1 MAFTLK
7 NNFLL
12 FFMLIICMA
21 LASVMSR
28 PLDEAV
34 LAEKFTQWMAQHGR
48 TYEIKEQENMRFEIF
63 KNNLE
68 YIENFNKMGNQTY
81 KLGINEFAD
90 LTNEEFLASY
100 AGYKMFPSTS
110 SVSTNSNRFRYKN
123 LTKVPASIDWRQK
136 GAVTPIKDQGDC
148 GSCWAFSS
156 VAAVEGLVK
165 IKTGELVSLS
175 EQQLLDCVKTERSQ
189 GCGGGWMDDA
199 FEYIVKNRGLAEE
212 TEYPYTEKD
221 GTCSHGKA
229 AMRAVQI
236 SGFEDVP
243 HNSEEALL
251 KAASQQPVSVALDG
265 AGAAFQFYSEGGLC
279 GIARK
284 ASYPVA

>member
-1 MAFTLK
+1 MAFTFTLK
-7 NNFLL
+7 NKFLP
-12 FFMLIICMA
+12 FFITLTICGA
-21 LASVMSR
+21 LASVMCR

-34 LAEKFTQWMAQHGR
+34 IAVKYKQWMAQHGR
-48 TYEIKEQENMRFEIF
+48 TYEMKEEENMRFEIF
-63 KNNLE
+63 KSNLE

-81 KLGINEFAD
+81 KLSLNEFAD

-156 VAAVEGLVK
+156 VAAVEGLIK

-175 EQQLLDCVKTERSQ
+175 EQQLVDCVRTEGSQ
-189 GCGGGWMDDA
+189 GCDGGWMDDA

-212 TEYPYTEKD
+212 TEYPYTKKD
-221 GTCSHGKA
+221 GTCRHGKA

-243 HNSEEALL
+243 HNSEELLL
-251 KAASQQPVSVALDG
+251 KAASQQPVAVALDG
-265 AGAAFQFYSEGGLC
+265 AGAA
-279 GIARK
+279 K